1 MLAWW
6 LDRMTQT
13 SNSSTSHVESESSLQ
28 SPHLNSWYGH
38 MVNAHWCPHSKTSL
52 LHWVQFFY
60 NACMKF
66 SIFLLVMLLQPDCSE
81 DFSHLLGLTVPFL
94 VVSVAHLPVFIN
106 CAQCYHFF
114 FIRQLLVSLVE
125 WLLPR
130 HGRVCPCA
138 VHMCDSIANE
148 RERTSFLVHSH
159 TQLLILQTV
168 RLSSLEV
175 NIIMLNISGLDMNIL

>member
-28 SPHLNSWYGH
+28 SPHLNSWYGQ

-66 SIFLLVMLLQPDCSE
+66 SIFLLVIITMWCSCNRIAPKI
-81 DFSHLLGLTVPFL
+81 FLTCLGSPF
-94 VVSVAHLPVFIN
+94 
-106 CAQCYHFF
+106 
-114 FIRQLLVSLVE
+114 
-125 WLLPR
+125 
-130 HGRVCPCA
+130 
-138 VHMCDSIANE
+138 
-148 RERTSFLVHSH
+148 HSW
-159 TQLLILQTV
+159 
-168 RLSSLEV
+168 SSLWRTYQFLSTAPNVIISFSSV
-175 NIIMLNISGLDMNIL
+175 NFWFHWYDGCYQGMGESAHVQFKCVTPL

>member
-1 MLAWW
+1 MWKASQACNPPTWIV
-6 LDRMTQT
+6 DMDT
-13 SNSSTSHVESESSLQ
+13 
-28 SPHLNSWYGH
+28 
-38 MVNAHWCPHSKTSL
+38 WCPSPHSKTSL

-114 FIRQLLVSLVE
+114 FSRQLLVSLVW

-130 HGRVCPCA
+130 HGRVRPCA
-138 VHMCDSIANE
+138 VQMCDSIVDE
-148 RERTSFLVHSH
+148 RKRTSFLVHSH

-175 NIIMLNISGLDMNIL
+175 DIIMLNISGLDIDK

>member
-1 MLAWW
+1 MQAWW

-94 VVSVAHLPVFIN
+94 VVSVAHLASFYQLRPVLSFLFHPSTFGFIGRMVVTK
-106 CAQCYHFF
+106 AWE
-114 FIRQLLVSLVE
+114 SLPMCSSYV
-125 WLLPR
+125 WLHCRRKGTYKLPR
-130 HGRVCPCA
+130 PQ
-138 VHMCDSIANE
+138 
-148 RERTSFLVHSH
+148 SH
-159 TQLLILQTV
+159 TTSYPANSEIIILG
-168 RLSSLEV
+168 SWHYYA
-175 NIIMLNISGLDMNIL
+175 

>member
-28 SPHLNSWYGH
+28 SPHLNSWYGQI
-38 MVNAHWCPHSKTSL
+38 VDAHWCPSPHSKTSL

-81 DFSHLLGLTVPFL
+81 DLSHLLGLTVPFL

-114 FIRQLLVSLVE
+114 FIRQLLFHWSDDCYQGMGESAHVQFKCVTPL
-125 WLLPR
+125 
-130 HGRVCPCA
+130 
-138 VHMCDSIANE
+138 
-148 RERTSFLVHSH
+148 
-159 TQLLILQTV
+159 
-168 RLSSLEV
+168 
-175 NIIMLNISGLDMNIL
+175 